1 MQHYHSLQAAHL
13 DRSWVTVGTFDGV
26 HLGHQK
32 IIRGLVDHAH
42 QNDQQAVVVTFHPHP
57 TLVLGG
63 EQKPFYLTLP
73 EKRVHLFGK
82 LGVDV
87 VIIHPFTRQVAE
99 ESAERFISR
108 LKRHLG
114 MEQLWVGYD
123 FALGKN
129 REGNAPTLHQ
139 LGERYDYELHQVS
152 PYRLDGKVVSSSFI
166 RDLLEEGKVQ
176 EASRYLGRLFELTGV
191 VVGGDK
197 RGKRLGFPTAN
208 LDVPQEMARIKPG
221 VYACYVRV
229 DSDHKKAVTNIGFR
243 PTFHDPIGLPL
254 VETHILD
261 FSGDLY
267 GDELEIRFHT
277 LLREERKFGSVS
289 DLKGQIHQDVERT
302 RDILER

>member
-1 MQHYHSLQAAHL
+1 MQRYDSLQAAHL

-42 QNDQQAVVVTFHPHP
+42 QNDRQAVVVTFHPHP

-63 EQKPFYLTLP
+63 KKKLFYLTLP
-73 EKRVHLFGK
+73 EKRVQLFGA
-82 LGVDV
+82 LGVDG

-114 MEQLWVGYD
+114 MERLWVGYD

-129 REGNAPTLHQ
+129 REGNAQKLHQ
-139 LGERYDYELHQVS
+139 LGKTYDYELHQVP
-152 PYRLDGKVVSSSFI
+152 PYQLDGEVVSSSFI
-166 RDLLEEGKVQ
+166 RGLLQEGRVQ
-176 EASRYLGRLFELTGV
+176 EASRYLGRLFEVAGV
-191 VVGGDK
+191 VVGGDR

-208 LDVPQEMARIKPG
+208 LDVPQEMARVKPG
-221 VYACYVRV
+221 VYACYVMV
-229 DSDHKKAVTNIGFR
+229 GEEQKKAVTNVGFR
-243 PTFHDPIGLPL
+243 PTFHDPIDLPL

-277 LLREERKFGSVS
+277 LLREERKFASVP
-289 DLKGQIHQDVERT
+289 DLKGQIRQDVAHT
-302 RDILER
+302 RDILGR